1 MKKRIK
7 NLINRYFNKLPTP
20 SARCYCMGNDICVI
34 DTYRLSASGYPYETF
49 YDKDTGICYIAIGNC
64 VEITLAGL
72 ESYSLFIRELN
83 AIMDEM
89 GIDNIERLKL
99 DLNWT
104 DFVTFS

>member
-1 MKKRIK
+1 MYQKILRKILELSRAGYTVNIH
-7 NLINRYFNKLPTP
+7 
-20 SARCYCMGNDICVI
+20 GNDLG
-34 DTYRLSASGYPYETF
+34 YALSIKSRDCRVCNTHTIS
-49 YDKDTGICYIAIGNC
+49 YDEIA
-64 VEITLAGL
+64 LAGL

-89 GIDNIERLKL
+89 GIDNVERLKL

>member
-64 VEITLAGL
+64 VTPLYNEDGTLKIYK
-72 ESYSLFIRELN
+72 ES
-83 AIMDEM
+83 
-89 GIDNIERLKL
+89 K
-99 DLNWT
+99 
-104 DFVTFS
+104 